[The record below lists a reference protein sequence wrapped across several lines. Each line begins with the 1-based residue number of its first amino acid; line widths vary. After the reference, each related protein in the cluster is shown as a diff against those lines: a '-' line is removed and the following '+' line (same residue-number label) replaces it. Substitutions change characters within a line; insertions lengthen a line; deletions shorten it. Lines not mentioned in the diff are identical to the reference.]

1 MLKPEDILDWGI
13 EVVLWFQQFS
23 PALDLPFKGLS
34 FLGNLEFF
42 LIFMPLIYGGLPRGS
57 CWNGAG

>member
-1 MLKPEDILDWGI
+1 MLKVEDILDWGI

-23 PALDLPFKGLS
+23 PALDLPFKSLT

-42 LIFMPLIYGGLPRGS
+42 LILLPVIYWCLDRRS
-57 CWNGAG
+57 GAPTG